1 MPVEDFYDEMT
12 EQSQAKV
19 AIVRKYF
26 WVWAKIM
33 AEQVRKMG
41 GNRIA
46 YADLF
51 AGRGRYEDGTE
62 STPLLV
68 LREAISDPLLRKM
81 LVAVFN
87 DSEFAGELQREIDSL
102 PGVEQLEFKPRVWNY
117 EVGAEIVSAFERA
130 KELPPTLLFV
140 DPWGYKGLSLRLVKS
155 VLRHRGCECI
165 FFFNYK
171 RVNAGL
177 SNPVFVRN
185 MNELFGEERVTNLR
199 PRLAGLTPYQRET
212 AIVNELTLALQEVGG
227 RYVLPF
233 CFKNDEGTR
242 TSHHLIFVTKNIHGY
257 SLMKGIMAGE
267 SSQIDQG
274 VASFAYCP
282 ADRKFPL
289 LYGYARPLDDLAD
302 LLIKDFAGQRLS
314 MRQIFERHHVGTP
327 YIDKNYKDALRKLE
341 AEGRITADPPASQRR
356 RIKGEVSFGDNVLV
370 QFPVGGK

>member
-19 AIVRKYF
+19 AIVGKYF

-33 AEQVRKMG
+33 AEQVRKTG

-68 LREAISDPLLRKM
+68 LRRAISDPLLRKM
-81 LVAVFN
+81 LAAVFN
-87 DSEFAGELQREIDSL
+87 DSKYAEELQREINAL
-102 PGVEQLEFKPRVWNY
+102 PGVDQLEFAPKVWGD
-117 EVGAEIVSAFERA
+117 EVGPDLVNRFERA
-130 KELPPTLLFV
+130 ASLPPTLLFI

-155 VLRHRGCECI
+155 VLRHWGCECI

-177 SNPVFVRN
+177 SNPVFVSN
-185 MNELFGEERVTNLR
+185 MNEIFGEERANYLR
-199 PRLAGLTPYQRET
+199 PRLEGLMPRQREA
-212 AIVNELTLALQEVGG
+212 AIVSELLLALHEAGG
-227 RYVLPF
+227 NYVIPF
-233 CFKNDEGTR
+233 CFKNDQGTR

-257 SLMKGIMAGE
+257 TLMKGIMAGE
-267 SSQIDQG
+267 SSQVDQG

-282 ADRKFPL
+282 ADKRFPL
-289 LYGYARPLDDLAD
+289 LYGYSRPLDELAD
-302 LLIKDFAGQRLS
+302 MLLKKFAGQSLT
-314 MRQIFERHHVGTP
+314 MRQVFESHHVNTP
-327 YIDKNYKDALRKLE
+327 YIDKNYKEALKKLE
-341 AEGRITADPPASQRR
+341 AEGKITADPPARQRR
-356 RIKGEVSFGDNVLV
+356 RVKGEVSFGDNVLV
-370 QFPVGGK
+370 HFPPGGE